1 MITVFCLPETL
12 FSRDKALPS
21 GQDKEKSFL
30 ALLVVGG
37 RKTGRHVA
45 ARDWLRT
52 VTMVKYLCVILPA
65 LYYMTCLA
73 YGSVLF
79 ATTGSVVYSTLYKFD
94 IIRTG
99 LILSIPLLI
108 GNIIGEAT
116 AGWFV
121 DWLMYRHAR
130 KHGGVRL
137 PESRLNALWLAL
149 FLPIGTIINGVC
161 LSHSKSSSWVGA
173 AFGMGISSLGFQVA
187 TTVTYTYCTD
197 VSPQSQRQTQ
207 QVGKTRKMLT
217 MPRAKSVTSH
227 RVPRSRRSS
236 TWRAMCSVLSCLSTR
251 KFSPARSLLAPVPR
265 PVQLDTDILP
275 LQPPA
280 GG

>member
-149 FLPIGTIINGVC
+149 FLPIGTIINGIC
-161 LSHSKSSSWVGA
+161 LSHVKSSSWVGA

-197 VSPQSQRQTQ
+197 VSPHLRVRKGWAGNMGENADNTPAEQCYRPQSAE
-207 QVGKTRKMLT
+207 V
-217 MPRAKSVTSH
+217 
-227 RVPRSRRSS
+227 S
-236 TWRAMCSVLSCLSTR
+236 TVINMARHV
-251 KFSPARSLLAPVPR
+251 FSALVSFYA
-265 PVQLDTDILP
+265 
-275 LQPPA
+275 
-280 GG
+280 